1 MLISQ
6 KSFVRYLAVNTLMQ
20 KFRKTL
26 WFLLGLLLL
35 GIAYV
40 GVITPGI
47 PWSTPSV
54 GAAYCFAKSNDRW
67 HKWLMN
73 HRFFGPFLQNWTQ
86 KRVFPTKGKW
96 AMVITMDLSLITL
109 WITTGNFWLC
119 VGVAMLM
126 AAGAVW
132 AWRYPGSLAEYEER
146 LAAGAKIGWLR

>member
-1 MLISQ
+1 ME
-6 KSFVRYLAVNTLMQ
+6 

-67 HKWLMN
+67 HQWLMN
-73 HRFFGPFLQNWTQ
+73 HRFFGPFLQNWTN

-96 AMVITMDLSLITL
+96 AMVITMDVSLITL
-109 WITTGNFWLC
+109 WFTTGNFWLC
-119 VGVAMLM
+119 AGVAGLM
-126 AAGAVW
+126 AVGAVW
-132 AWRYPGSLAEYEER
+132 AWRYPGSVAEYELR
-146 LAAGAKIGWLR
+146 LAAGDKIGWLK